1 MTELLII
8 LQIILMGL
16 MIYVILSNN
25 NLKTNKVIIDK
36 ENKKRNESF
45 KEYEKTFF
53 NNSIN
58 RKK

>member
-36 ENKKRNESF
+36 ENKK
-45 KEYEKTFF
+45 
-53 NNSIN
+53 
-58 RKK
+58 

>member
-25 NLKTNKVIIDK
+25 NLKTNKVI
-36 ENKKRNESF
+36 KK
-45 KEYEKTFF
+45 
-53 NNSIN
+53 
-58 RKK
+58 